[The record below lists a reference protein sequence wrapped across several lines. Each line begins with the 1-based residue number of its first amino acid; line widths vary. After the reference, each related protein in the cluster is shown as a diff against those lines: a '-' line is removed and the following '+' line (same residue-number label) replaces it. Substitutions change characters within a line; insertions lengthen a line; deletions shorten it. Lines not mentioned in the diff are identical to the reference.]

1 MSKVLNITLY
11 GVNFLINE
19 ILYCNNQSTK
29 QASGMGIFH
38 SIILHIIIDT
48 FSMSRSVLFV
58 CLFVCSIVSLFVCL
72 FHSFFFLSWMLIPWR
87 TWEDWCLCGTPI
99 PIVNVSLGKEKQKL
113 VTILRHIY
121 QRRWLTDSVPAC
133 LPKM

>member
-72 FHSFFFLSWMLIPWR
+72 FVSFFLFPFLN
-87 TWEDWCLCGTPI
+87 
-99 PIVNVSLGKEKQKL
+99 VNSMTHVRKLMSLWNTNTDCKRFFRKGETKISYHFKAYL
-113 VTILRHIY
+113 PAT
-121 QRRWLTDSVPAC
+121 LTD
-133 LPKM
+133 